1 MKEVR
6 RQTIS
11 VKDNPLFSAV
21 RKACVVNTVTTFKI
35 KKKEGE
41 KERERENE
49 TLVTTIGKGSLRPS
63 SAPPP
68 WNRWNQWDEG
78 AYWLNVHDRK
88 RWMTAGGATSL
99 SYDGESWNFTL
110 NENNKYVEHK
120 RRRCFLQEHCEAL
133 NWSAHARKAPL
144 EYEWDLKK
152 KKWERSK

>member
-49 TLVTTIGKGSLRPS
+49 TSVTTIGKGSLRPS
-63 SAPPP
+63 SAPPGTGGTSGTRGRTD
-68 WNRWNQWDEG
+68 WTCMTGKGGWQLAERLHSRTMGRVGTLHWMKTINTSNTSG
-78 AYWLNVHDRK
+78 AGASCKNTVK
-88 RWMTAGGATSL
+88 RWI
-99 SYDGESWNFTL
+99 
-110 NENNKYVEHK
+110 
-120 RRRCFLQEHCEAL
+120 
-133 NWSAHARKAPL
+133 
-144 EYEWDLKK
+144 DLLMLV
-152 KKWERSK
+152 RHPSNMNGI